1 MKKPIFKKLII
12 LLLFSVNADSLRE
25 KLGGCTLP
33 LQDLNPRAFENN
45 LITIKSQ
52 LINIDHFYEDVTF
65 INFIKGQPI
74 LKSVKETEAIPLT

>member
-12 LLLFSVNADSLRE
+12 LLLFSVNADSHRE
-25 KLGGCTLP
+25 MPDGCTLH
-33 LQDLNPRAFENN
+33 LQGLKPRAFKNN
-45 LITIKSQ
+45 LISIKSQ
-52 LINIDHFYEDVTF
+52 LKNTDHFSENVTF